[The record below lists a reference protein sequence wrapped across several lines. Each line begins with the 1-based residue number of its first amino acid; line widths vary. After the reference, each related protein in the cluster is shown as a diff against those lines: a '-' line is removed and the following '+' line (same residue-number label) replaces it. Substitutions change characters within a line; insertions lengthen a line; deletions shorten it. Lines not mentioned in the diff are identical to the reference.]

1 MKPAIGF
8 FLAVVLLFALPA
20 QCQVDEP
27 LRLIQSIILPG
38 LHDGSFDHFQVDLT
52 GQRLFVAAEAN
63 SAIEVIDMGTNK
75 LIHTIPV
82 PNTPHSMA
90 YDTELKKL
98 LVADESQV
106 EIYDGTSY
114 KLLGTIPTEAH
125 ADASVYDPVN
135 KLFYVGNGGRQ
146 ANKDYCLITIVDART
161 NKIVGDIK
169 VDSDHI
175 EQMVLEKSGPRLF
188 VCLYSK
194 NAVGVIDREKRAVI
208 ATWSIEPEGQQN
220 IHLSLDEAKHR
231 LFVSSINRRDPAK
244 VIVLNSDTGK
254 ILSTILSAGQFS
266 SDDMDFDP
274 GLGRLYV
281 AGVPFINVFQ
291 NTDLIGQVPSSYHG
305 ITAILVP
312 ELNRYYVA
320 VNHHGTTDA
329 KVQVYEV
336 VQ

>member
-1 MKPAIGF
+1 
-8 FLAVVLLFALPA
+8 
-20 QCQVDEP
+20 
-27 LRLIQSIILPG
+27 
-38 LHDGSFDHFQVDLT
+38 VDLPS
-52 GQRLFVAAEAN
+52 QRLFLAAEDN
-63 SAIEVIDMGTNK
+63 SAVEVIDMRTNK
-75 LIHTIPV
+75 LVHSITV
-82 PNTPHSMA
+82 PHTPHSMA

-98 LVADESQV
+98 FVVDESQV

-114 KLLGTIPTEAH
+114 KLIGTIPMKAH
-125 ADASVYDPVN
+125 ADASIYDPAS

-146 ANKDYCLITIVDART
+146 AKEDYCLISIVDART
-161 NKIVGDIK
+161 GKNVGDIK

-175 EQMVLEKSGPRLF
+175 EGMALEKSGPRLF
-188 VCLYSK
+188 VNLYSK
-194 NAVGVIDREKRAVI
+194 NALGVIDREKRSVI
-208 ATWSIEPEGQQN
+208 ATWSIEPEGRQN
-220 IHLSLDEAKHR
+220 IHVSFDEARHR

-254 ILSTILSAGQFS
+254 IISAILSPGQFS

-274 GLGRLYV
+274 GLSRLYV

-291 NTDLIGQVPSSYHG
+291 NNDLIGQVPSSYHG

-336 VQ
+336 VR